1 VYVLVTVLLLVTVIR
16 RSSYAW
22 YDRVT
27 VGTVVVTV
35 MVEQYVHVPAFF
47 VVGLLYAVG
56 AVPAATVTN
65 RLARARQSRMCACMV
80 IG

>member
-1 VYVLVTVLLLVTVIR
+1 
-16 RSSYAW
+16 
-22 YDRVT
+22 
-27 VGTVVVTV
+27 
-35 MVEQYVHVPAFF
+35 
-47 VVGLLYAVG
+47 LLYAVG